1 MLGTCPYRALPLGA
15 ASAAAEPPINRN
27 QFKPEQPTAVSPHP
41 YSSNSG
47 PPRGEA
53 RLRGGT
59 TLDNALGLL
68 RADAAWEP
76 AVARLRELKQSG
88 GAQAEAAAADYVG
101 VYAGRRGAM
110 IIDVVASRQRSYGKR
125 VRPMVA
131 AWVAAHQEPTI
142 TALAENRL
150 DAAQYGL
157 SEAEVETIATAAQ
170 RFREFGEAEG
180 LAATADE
187 DQLCLR
193 WAERYGPFEHAPR
206 LDPVVG
212 SVKGIGLAL
221 WSYMRM
227 RSGANT
233 LKVDVR
239 VRKALKQLGFSVPHD
254 SDHAVLIIAKAAAE
268 EAGLPLLVL
277 DQLLWSAQE
286 LHQIISEGEIA

>member
-1 MLGTCPYRALPLGA
+1 MP
-15 ASAAAEPPINRN
+15 
-27 QFKPEQPTAVSPHP
+27 
-41 YSSNSG
+41 
-47 PPRGEA
+47 
-53 RLRGGT
+53 
-59 TLDNALGLL
+59 LDNALGLL
-68 RADAAWEP
+68 RADATWEQ

-88 GAQAEAAAADYVG
+88 CAQAEAAAADYVG

-110 IIDVVASRQRSYGKR
+110 IVDVVASRQRSYTKR

-131 AWVAAHQEPTI
+131 AWVAAHAEPTI
-142 TALAENRL
+142 AALAANRL

-157 SEAEVETIATAAQ
+157 SEAEVETIATVAQ
-170 RFREFGEAEG
+170 QFREFAQAEG
-180 LAATADE
+180 LTATADE

-239 VRKALKQLGFSVPHD
+239 VKNSLKKLGFSVPHD

-268 EAGLPLLVL
+268 EADLPLLVL
-277 DQLLWSAQE
+277 DQLLWSAE
-286 LHQIISEGEIA
+286 

>member
-1 MLGTCPYRALPLGA
+1 M
-15 ASAAAEPPINRN
+15 
-27 QFKPEQPTAVSPHP
+27 
-41 YSSNSG
+41 
-47 PPRGEA
+47 
-53 RLRGGT
+53 
-59 TLDNALGLL
+59 DNALGLL

-110 IIDVVASRQRSYGKR
+110 IVDVVASRQRSYVKR

-131 AWVAAHQEPTI
+131 AWVTAHQEPTI
-142 TALAENRL
+142 TVLAANRL

-157 SEAEVETIATAAQ
+157 SEAEVETIATVAQ
-170 RFREFGEAEG
+170 RFREFAEAEG
-180 LAATADE
+180 LTATADE

-239 VRKALKQLGFSVPHD
+239 VRKALMNLGFSVPRD
-254 SDHAVLIIAKAAAE
+254 SDHAVLIIAKSAAE

-277 DQLLWSAQE
+277 DQLLWSAQ
-286 LHQIISEGEIA
+286 